1 MKMATMRRGVIGL
14 AIVAAALAGIGIGA
28 VGVVVAPP
36 RHIFV
41 NRATLQVSPALRAL
55 RFAADRAAASS
66 ALQIQRAAEARPDR
80 RHPRF
85 VVM

>member
-41 NRATLQVSPALRAL
+41 NRATLQDSRELRAL
-55 RFAADRAAASS
+55 RLAADRAAASS
-66 ALQIQRAAEARPDR
+66 ALQIQRGR
-80 RHPRF
+80 
-85 VVM
+85 